1 MKRVLSVVVLLGGMA
16 LLFGAVAT
24 GATKRSGSGDGKTI
38 TVVEHATTDATTDTG
53 AAGDSAGDILTF
65 TNDVFDAADERKV
78 GTNQGYC
85 VRAAAG
91 VSYECTWTTF
101 LEGGQIVVSGP
112 FFDEKPSTL
121 AITGG
126 TGRYAKAHGEMDL
139 TALAGG
145 TKFRFVYHLR

>member
-24 GATKRSGSGDGKTI
+24 GATKRSESRGSKTI

-53 AAGDSAGDILTF
+53 AAGDTAGDILTF
-65 TNDVFDAADERKV
+65 ANDVFDAADKRKV
-78 GTNQGYC
+78 GTDQGYC
-85 VRAAAG
+85 IRVVPG

-112 FFDEKPSTL
+112 FVDNKPSTL

-126 TGRYAKAHGEMDL
+126 TGRYAKARGEMDL
-139 TALAGG
+139 TGLAKG
-145 TKFRFVYHLR
+145 TKFRFAFHLR